1 MYTAV
6 WKNTDSCTQS
16 YRMDFVEFF
25 SPLYESV
32 FASVPP
38 ILFMVSTAVQLRLV
52 RLTDHGLESSSG
64 RNCLPCFWT
73 LFLRMEL
80 GLLLDVECWN

>member
-6 WKNTDSCTQS
+6 WKSTDSCAES
-16 YRMDFVEFF
+16 YRTDFVEYFF
-25 SPLYESV
+25 LYDSV

-38 ILFMVSTAVQLRLV
+38 ILFIVSTDVQLRLV

-64 RNCLPCFWT
+64 RNFVYLVFV
-73 LFLRMEL
+73 LFP
-80 GLLLDVECWN
+80 